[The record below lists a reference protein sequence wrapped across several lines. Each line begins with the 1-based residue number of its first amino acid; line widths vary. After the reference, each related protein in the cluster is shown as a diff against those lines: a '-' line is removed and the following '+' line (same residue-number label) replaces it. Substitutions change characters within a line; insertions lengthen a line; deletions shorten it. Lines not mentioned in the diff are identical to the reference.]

1 MLTISQPLSAG
12 QAEAYHREEFTN
24 AEQAYYNQQGQV
36 RGEWH
41 GKLAEEW
48 GLKGEVSAEQFSR
61 VANGQHPE
69 TAEQLVRHRE
79 SFQYQNE
86 KGDTVKTMEH
96 RAGWDATFSAPK
108 SVSLTALVGGDERV
122 REAHRESVGV
132 ALDELERFVQARMGG
147 NNPAETTG
155 KWIAAKFEHDSARP
169 VDGYAA
175 PQLHTHVVF
184 FNLTKTED
192 GKTRALQP
200 QELYKS
206 QQYGTAVYQAEL
218 GYRLRELGYEVE
230 AGKNG
235 APEINGYTQDYLEAS
250 SPRSQQIRAH
260 LDEHGLDGAGPAQIA
275 AHRTRD
281 AKSPLSAEEMFER
294 HRTLADSYG
303 NQAERVIEEA
313 RTRGPQEHHN
323 TQESQIRAQEAL
335 TYSRDRHI
343 EREAVVDERELMR
356 DALRRGMGGTSF
368 REVRENFEQRIQ
380 SSEFIEVGRERA
392 GATGRSVTTREM
404 LDYERDNV
412 TQMKAGQG
420 RHEPVA
426 SEQSREELAGKFG
439 HLSNS
444 QRLAV
449 EDILRSRDQIVGL
462 EGTAGTGKTTSLAA
476 IREAAEREGYQVD
489 GLAPTS
495 RAAQQLE
502 DAGIRSNTLQYHLAR
517 SHANSSGQRHLYV
530 VDESSLASTRQV
542 NDFLH
547 RLHDQDRVLLVGDTR
562 QHQGVEAGRPF
573 QQLQEAGMHTARLD
587 EIIRQKD
594 PALKHA
600 VEQLAQGKV
609 QKAIENLRQQGRVH
623 EITNREER
631 LEAVAK
637 AYVERPDNTLVVSP
651 DNRSRQE
658 INGRIHRE
666 MQTSGHVHEQEQ
678 RVSVL
683 VPRQEMTGA
692 DRQWAAQYEHG
703 DVVRYSRGSNAIGVK
718 AGEYVRVTDI
728 DSKANLLTVER
739 DGGQRLSYDPH
750 RLHGVSVYREAE
762 RDFST
767 GDRVQFTA
775 PYRNEHVANR
785 QLGTVERIDAKGNL
799 RIRLDSGREAQ
810 FNIREHRHVDYG
822 YAVTSHSSQGATADR
837 VLVHV
842 DTEQA
847 HEKLVNSRLAYVS
860 VSRGRYDAQIYTNH
874 AEKLGE
880 ELGREVSK
888 RSALD
893 SEIAGSHSRGG
904 GHKEEESRTEV
915 ASRQGKHEREEI
927 QEQSMER

>member
-1 MLTISQPLSAG
+1 MITISKPISAG
-12 QAEAYHREEFTN
+12 QAQAYHQEEFTN
-24 AEQAYYNQQGQV
+24 ARENYYTQGERV

-41 GKLAEEW
+41 GRLAEEW
-48 GLKGEVSAEQFSR
+48 GLKGEVSEEQFSR
-61 VANGQHPE
+61 LANGQHPE

-79 SFQYQNE
+79 SFEYQNE

-184 FNLTKTED
+184 FNLTQTED
-192 GKTRALQP
+192 GKARAIQP

-218 GYRLRELGYEVE
+218 GYRLRELGYEIA

-235 APEINGYTQDYLEAS
+235 APEIKGYSQEYLEAS

-260 LDEHGLDGAGPAQIA
+260 LQEHGLEGAGPAQIA

-294 HRTLADSYG
+294 HRVLADAHG
-303 NQAERVIEEA
+303 NQAQRVVEEA

-323 TQESQIRAQEAL
+323 TQESQTRAQEAL

-343 EREAVVDERELMR
+343 EREAVVGERDLMR
-356 DALRRGMGGTSF
+356 DALRRGMGETSF
-368 REVRENFEQRIQ
+368 REVRENFEQRLG
-380 SSEFIEVGRERA
+380 SREFVEVGQERT
-392 GATGRSVTTREM
+392 GTVGRSITTREM
-404 LDYERDNV
+404 LDYERDNIA
-412 TQMKAGQG
+412 QMKAGQG
-420 RHEPVA
+420 RHEPLA
-426 SEQSREELAGKFG
+426 SEQSREDLAGKFG

-444 QRLAV
+444 QRQAV
-449 EDILRSRDQIVGL
+449 EEILSSRDQVVGL
-462 EGTAGTGKTTSLAA
+462 EGTAGAGKTTSLAA
-476 IREAAEREGYQVD
+476 IREAAERQGYQVE

-495 RAAQQLE
+495 RAAHQLE
-502 DAGIRSNTLQYHLAR
+502 EAGIQSSTLQHHLAK
-517 SHANSSGQRHLYV
+517 SHDPHDERHLYV

-547 RLHDQDRVLLVGDTR
+547 RMQDQDRVLLVGDTR

-573 QQLQEAGMHTARLD
+573 QQLQEAGMHTAHLD

-594 PALKHA
+594 PALRHA
-600 VEQLAQGKV
+600 VEQLANGQV
-609 QKAIENLRQQGRVH
+609 QEAIENLRQQGRVH
-623 EITNREER
+623 EITNREQR
-631 LEAVAK
+631 LEAIAR
-637 AYVERPDNTLVVSP
+637 AYAERPDNTLVVSP

-658 INGRIHRE
+658 INERIHGE
-666 MQTSGHVHEQEQ
+666 LQSSGRVQEQEHQ
-678 RVSVL
+678 VSVL

-692 DRQWAAQYEHG
+692 DRQWAAQYEPG
-703 DVVRYSRGSNAIGVK
+703 DIVRYSRGSNAVGVE
-718 AGEYVRVTDI
+718 AGEYGRVTGI
-728 DSKANLLTVER
+728 DQKENLLTVER
-739 DGGQRLSYDPH
+739 DNGQQVTYDPH

-762 RDFST
+762 REFSA

-775 PYRNEHVANR
+775 PYRDEHIANR
-785 QLGTVERIDAKGNL
+785 QLGTVERIDAEGNL
-799 RIRLDSGREAQ
+799 QIRLDSGRDVQ
-810 FNIREHRHVDYG
+810 FNIREHPHLDYG

-847 HEKLVNSRLAYVS
+847 HEKLVNTRLAYVS
-860 VSRGRYDAQIYTNH
+860 VSRGRYDAQIYTND
-874 AEKLGE
+874 AGKLGE
-880 ELGREVSK
+880 ELSREVSK
-888 RSALD
+888 ESALD
-893 SEIAGSHSRGG
+893 AGMSS
-904 GHKEEESRTEV
+904 GHGQGAGHTGEESRTEMV
-915 ASRQGKHEREEI
+915 SRNPEQEREEI
-927 QEQSMER
+927 QERSMER